1 MWIASESTYLML
13 SKKFFRRKI
22 ENFSFLGR
30 RGNDEHDGETRF
42 IATLIR
48 IIQKMIIPRD
58 DPVVRFN

>member
-1 MWIASESTYLML
+1 ML